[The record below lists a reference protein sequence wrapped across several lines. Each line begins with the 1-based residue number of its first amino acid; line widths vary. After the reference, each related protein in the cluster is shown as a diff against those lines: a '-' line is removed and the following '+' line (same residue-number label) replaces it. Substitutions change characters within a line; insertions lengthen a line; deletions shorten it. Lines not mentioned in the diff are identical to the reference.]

1 MRKALGFLVIA
12 LVALQLVNISYAQ
25 PKRRFYDF
33 KPRFNETELEIL
45 KQWEKYIDLQVKGK
59 IIVSSLNIILYGY
72 LTFFYLSLYR
82 DNKSKFSLGLVS
94 LSVVLLIYSLAANP
108 LISKLL
114 WISGLPLRKNP
125 VWISVFTFIPDLFAS
140 FAAAIMVYLSRT

>member
-12 LVALQLVNISYAQ
+12 LIAVQLVNIGYAQ
-25 PKRRFYDF
+25 PKRRYSDLR
-33 KPRFNETELEIL
+33 PRFNETELEIL
-45 KQWEKYIDLQVKGK
+45 KQWENYIALQVRGR

-94 LSVVLLIYSLAANP
+94 LSIVLLIYSLAANP
-108 LISKLL
+108 FILRSF
-114 WISGLPLRKNP
+114 WSSGLPSRQNP
-125 VWISVFTFIPDLFAS
+125 IWISVFTFIPDLFAS
-140 FAAAIMVYLSRT
+140 FAAAIMIYLSRT